1 MELAKDLGHPMFAD
15 LIVQGGISMNVE
27 PNSPLTAMHD
37 PVPAHSCLGT
47 CGEQTS
53 DGHSLEVKIQ
63 RWLLQHPGLA
73 FASLV
78 VRRIPEGICI
88 EGVLESDEGSPD
100 LCVMLGHLPGVRRV
114 INNIRVVPVT
124 ISDD

>member
-1 MELAKDLGHPMFAD
+1 
-15 LIVQGGISMNVE
+15 MNVD

-37 PVPAHSCLGT
+37 PVPAQSCVGV
-47 CGEQTS
+47 CGEKAS
-53 DGHSLEVKIQ
+53 DGHSLEERIQ

-78 VRRIPEGICI
+78 VRRIPDGICI

-100 LCVMLGHLPGVRRV
+100 LQVMLGHLPGVRRV
-114 INNIRVVPVT
+114 VNNIRIVST
-124 ISDD
+124 THADH